1 MATVTLTTRIGISLV
16 ALAVTW
22 LACGASTALRFLDPQ
37 IALLFF
43 VWSLPFFA
51 VAWIVAGVPIIAMGN
66 LALRIPTVLVALAG
80 ALGGVFVLFLPL
92 MLEWARDLTSPV
104 PGVTHSIHLP
114 WSYMKGWPVFCALLG
129 ACGTVLYRWLLSQAT
144 PPST

>member
-22 LACGASTALRFLDPQ
+22 LVCGVSTALRFLDPEV
-37 IALLFF
+37 ALLFF
-43 VWSLPFFA
+43 LWSVPFFA
-51 VAWIVAGVPIIAMGN
+51 VAWIVTGVPIIAMGN

-104 PGVTHSIHLP
+104 PGVTRSIHLP
-114 WSYMKGWPVFCALLG
+114 WSYLKGWPAFCALLG
-129 ACGTVLYRWLLSQAT
+129 ACGTVLYRWLLSRAT
-144 PPST
+144 TPNT